1 MNLMIYIECD
11 FSLEGGY
18 KWVSSGRDTAIALTQ
33 NDAIYSMEN
42 VSVDDDGNLQYDM
55 VQIQGGLMNVS
66 VHKGAVWGVSS
77 DNRMWRADLET
88 LRQHAGVG
96 TAHHF
101 TEIDNEYDIVQIE
114 IGEFGVFGVN
124 ASGQIFFRV
133 GTHQNSG
140 SAGTRWQGLPGLLS
154 QISVGMNN
162 VWGVNRSNQVYMWD
176 EVNVT
181 FNEQGEIGGGW
192 IHVSGSGTS
201 ISTL

>member
-66 VHKGAVWGVSS
+66 VHKGVVWGVSS
-77 DNRMWRADLET
+77 DNRMWRGDLET
-88 LRQHAGVG
+88 LRQHAGW
-96 TAHHF
+96 

-124 ASGQIFFRV
+124 ANREIFYRV

-140 SAGTRWQGLPGLLS
+140 SAGTRWQVIPGHLS
-154 QISVGMNN
+154 QISVGMNH
-162 VWGVNRSNQVYMWD
+162 VWGVNHANQVYTSN
-176 EVNVT
+176 EVNT
-181 FNEQGEIGGGW
+181 FNEQGEIVWVDGW
-192 IHVSGSGTS
+192 LHVGQKTGTS